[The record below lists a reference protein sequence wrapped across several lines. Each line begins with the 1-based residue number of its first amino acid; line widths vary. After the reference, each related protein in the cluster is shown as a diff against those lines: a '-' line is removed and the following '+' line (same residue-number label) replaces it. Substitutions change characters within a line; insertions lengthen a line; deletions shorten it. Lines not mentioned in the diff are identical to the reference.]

1 MSIIL
6 GVIYMFRSFQK
17 MMLGEV
23 KEEALKYK
31 KQTRQE
37 TALLLILC
45 ILIVGFGVY
54 PKPILAISEKSV
66 IELLQGIAQLPLTP
80 KGEPR

>member
-1 MSIIL
+1 
-6 GVIYMFRSFQK
+6 

-23 KEEALKYK
+23 KDEALNYQ

-37 TALLLILC
+37 TALLLLVC
-45 ILIVGFGVY
+45 VLIVGFGVY

-66 IELLQGIAQLPLTP
+66 VELLQGIELL
-80 KGEPR
+80 GN

>member
-6 GVIYMFRSFQK
+6 GVVYMFRSFQK

-23 KEEALKYK
+23 KDEALNYR

-37 TALLLILC
+37 TALLLIVC
-45 ILIVGFGVY
+45 VLIIGFGVY

-66 IELLQGIAQLPLTP
+66 VELLQGIELL
-80 KGEPR
+80 GN